1 MYLVLIDKVLV
12 GILEGRESHVK
23 TRLESIV
30 KSEADKRVYIA
41 TPTSLHSRLF
51 LEFGCIG
58 EPRTLAAPSL
68 LLRLAHL
75 TSQSGRY
82 SDIHTSNRIRSYDE
96 RNKRTNAKYRITA
109 HEEGRVKTTTA
120 VMASEP
126 PRSAPGTAESQ
137 NDQTAEP
144 QQQTLTQSQSQSQ
157 AQEQEQQ
164 GQAAPSPES
173 PPLPARHTALTPG
186 PRASRF
192 QTTLDSALSHTLAKI
207 SWDNF
212 AACYPHIAAHAP
224 ATLRAV
230 QSQMVD
236 RLRALCKKEFD
247 SIQQSRN
254 VVAKLNELESLVSEA
269 ERRRREAGEDDGV
282 DPPVP
287 PHMLPP
293 DEVLD
298 AHLAPHLAQQQ
309 SQLNAKLQTIQAH
322 NAKLFED
329 IQRQR
334 SEIES
339 LVSLLE
345 KVLEDVGNANHMM
358 DEVVDDVARETR
370 TIEVE
375 MAES

>member
-1 MYLVLIDKVLV
+1 M
-12 GILEGRESHVK
+12 
-23 TRLESIV
+23 
-30 KSEADKRVYIA
+30 
-41 TPTSLHSRLF
+41 
-51 LEFGCIG
+51 
-58 EPRTLAAPSL
+58 AP
-68 LLRLAHL
+68 
-75 TSQSGRY
+75 
-82 SDIHTSNRIRSYDE
+82 
-96 RNKRTNAKYRITA
+96 
-109 HEEGRVKTTTA
+109 
-120 VMASEP
+120 EP
-126 PRSAPGTAESQ
+126 PQASRSAPGTESQ
-137 NDQTAEP
+137 SEQIATEPPQGQTQA
-144 QQQTLTQSQSQSQ
+144 QAQSQSQSRP
-157 AQEQEQQ
+157 QEGGRGGGEETP
-164 GQAAPSPES
+164 AS

-230 QSQMVD
+230 QTQMVD
-236 RLRALCKKEFD
+236 RLRSLCKKEFD

-269 ERRRREAGEDDGV
+269 ERRRKEAGDDGV

-309 SQLNAKLQTIQAH
+309 SQLNAKLQTTQAH

-329 IQRQR
+329 IKRQR

-345 KVLEDVGNANHMM
+345 KVLEDVSNTNQMM
-358 DEVVDDVARETR
+358 DGVVDEVARETR

>member
-1 MYLVLIDKVLV
+1 M
-12 GILEGRESHVK
+12 
-23 TRLESIV
+23 
-30 KSEADKRVYIA
+30 
-41 TPTSLHSRLF
+41 
-51 LEFGCIG
+51 
-58 EPRTLAAPSL
+58 APETQP
-68 LLRLAHL
+68 A
-75 TSQSGRY
+75 
-82 SDIHTSNRIRSYDE
+82 SDSN
-96 RNKRTNAKYRITA
+96 
-109 HEEGRVKTTTA
+109 
-120 VMASEP
+120 
-126 PRSAPGTAESQ
+126 PGAESQ
-137 NDQTAEP
+137 TAQATIEPPP
-144 QQQTLTQSQSQSQ
+144 QQQQAPSQSQSQ
-157 AQEQEQQ
+157 E
-164 GQAAPSPES
+164 APAS

-230 QSQMVD
+230 QTQMVD
-236 RLRALCKKEFD
+236 RLRSLCKKEFD

-254 VVAKLNELESLVSEA
+254 VVAKLNELESLISDA
-269 ERRRREAGEDDGV
+269 ERRRKEAGGGGGG

-309 SQLNAKLQTIQAH
+309 SQLNAKLQTTQAH
-322 NAKLFED
+322 NAKLFQD
-329 IQRQR
+329 IKRQR

-345 KVLEDVGNANHMM
+345 KVLEDVDNTNHMM
-358 DEVVDDVARETR
+358 DDVVDDVARETR
-370 TIEVE
+370 TIEIE